1 VTTVLTHP
9 PSVTRAQQ
17 QHPPPTASGRVAFAP
32 DEVLAF
38 ARRVREPLR
47 LLRRLGDGA
56 VGVATVDEAVDVR
69 HHQLLGVLPP
79 LYPEWLGDRAFC
91 AAHGVRFAYVAG
103 EMANGIATVAQVTAM
118 ARADMLG
125 FFGAAGLAPDAVER
139 AVAELARELPGR
151 ANWGV
156 NLIHSPTEPE
166 MEERVAALLLRR
178 RVPAISASAYMAL
191 TPAVVR
197 CAASGLRAASDGG
210 VVRRTR
216 VLAKVSRPEVAEK
229 FMSPAPPALL
239 RTLVERG
246 DITEDEARLAA
257 RVPVADDVT
266 VEGDSG
272 GHTDNRP
279 LVAMLPVILRL
290 RDELA
295 ARHRLTPVRVGAAGG
310 LGTPGAVAAAFGMGA
325 AYVVT
330 GSINQSA
337 VEAGVSAQAKELL
350 ARADVADVTMAP
362 SADMFELGVNVQV
375 LRRGLAFP
383 GRAARMYRLYRD
395 HDGLDDLSSD
405 ERARLETEVLHASLD
420 EVWAET
426 RRFWS
431 DRDPAQLERAER
443 DPKHRM
449 ALVFRWYLGLSS
461 RWAIEGTAGRRT
473 DYQLWCGPAMGAF
486 NRWVSGSFL
495 ADPAHR
501 TVVQIALN
509 LLEGAAVVS
518 RVQQLRACGVAVP
531 PHAYDVRPCP
541 LI

>member
-1 VTTVLTHP
+1 
-9 PSVTRAQQ
+9 
-17 QHPPPTASGRVAFAP
+17 
-32 DEVLAF
+32 
-38 ARRVREPLR
+38 
-47 LLRRLGDGA
+47 
-56 VGVATVDEAVDVR
+56 
-69 HHQLLGVLPP
+69 
-79 LYPEWLGDRAFC
+79 
-91 AAHGVRFAYVAG
+91 
-103 EMANGIATVAQVTAM
+103 
-118 ARADMLG
+118 
-125 FFGAAGLAPDAVER
+125 
-139 AVAELARELPGR
+139 
-151 ANWGV
+151 
-156 NLIHSPTEPE
+156 
-166 MEERVAALLLRR
+166 
-178 RVPAISASAYMAL
+178 
-191 TPAVVR
+191 
-197 CAASGLRAASDGG
+197 
-210 VVRRTR
+210 
-216 VLAKVSRPEVAEK
+216 
-229 FMSPAPPALL
+229 
-239 RTLVERG
+239 
-246 DITEDEARLAA
+246 
-257 RVPVADDVT
+257 
-266 VEGDSG
+266 
-272 GHTDNRP
+272 
-279 LVAMLPVILRL
+279 
-290 RDELA
+290 
-295 ARHRLTPVRVGAAGG
+295 
-310 LGTPGAVAAAFGMGA
+310 MGA

-541 LI
+541 LT